1 MDARPNVFE
10 VALESFQSDVVD
22 RSREV
27 PVILLFWTD
36 QVPPAAD
43 TRRALESLATQYQGK
58 FALALCD
65 VATTPQLAQQLRVQ
79 GIPSIRVIVDGQIAD
94 QVEGPQGEP
103 VLRQLIEGLTMS
115 DAERLKDQL
124 ERFTAARDWQGALQI
139 LKAALQAEPNNPAF
153 KVEWADVLVHR
164 GDLDDAERVLASI
177 SEETPER
184 ERPAMRLELARE
196 AASLDGAAALSR
208 VAANGAD
215 LEARYEAAINP
226 GRRRRLRRRPRPVHG
241 DPADGP
247 EVPRRRGT
255 DHDDSNHG
263 HDGQGFGRGPAI
275 PPPHVRVPPLSA
287 ARADQG
293 PGSRPIM
300 HRWPECAACFVV
312 YGRNSKARFKVP
324 RQSLE
329 NKREYVCC
337 SVFDQIAMP
346 APGAG

>member
-36 QVPPAAD
+36 QVPPAAE
-43 TRRALESLATQYQGK
+43 TRRTLENLATQYQGK
-58 FALALCD
+58 FALALSD

-94 QVEGPQGEP
+94 QLEGPQGEA
-103 VLRQLIEGLTMS
+103 VLRQLIEGMTMS

-124 ERFTAARDWQGALQI
+124 ARFTAARDWEGALQV

-164 GDLDDAERVLASI
+164 GDFDDAERVLASI
-177 SEETPER
+177 AEETPER

-208 VAANGAD
+208 VAADGND
-215 LEARYEAAINP
+215 LDARYEAAIAQAVA
-226 GRRRRLRRRPRPVHG
+226 GDYEEALDQCMAILQTDRKFRDDAGRTTMIRIMATMGKGSDVAQRYRRRMFAFLH
-241 DPADGP
+241 
-247 EVPRRRGT
+247 
-255 DHDDSNHG
+255 
-263 HDGQGFGRGPAI
+263 
-275 PPPHVRVPPLSA
+275 
-287 ARADQG
+287 
-293 PGSRPIM
+293 
-300 HRWPECAACFVV
+300 
-312 YGRNSKARFKVP
+312 
-324 RQSLE
+324 
-329 NKREYVCC
+329 
-337 SVFDQIAMP
+337 
-346 APGAG
+346 

>member
-10 VALESFQSDVVD
+10 VALESFQTDVVD

-58 FALALCD
+58 FALALSD

-94 QVEGPQGEP
+94 QLEGPQGEA

-124 ERFTAARDWQGALQI
+124 ERFTAARDWEGALQI

-208 VAANGAD
+208 VAADGDD
-215 LEARYEAAINP
+215 LEARYEAAITQAVA
-226 GRRRRLRRRPRPVHG
+226 GDYEAALDQCMAILQTDRKFRDDAGRTTMIRIMATMGKGSDVAQRYRRRMFAFLH
-241 DPADGP
+241 
-247 EVPRRRGT
+247 
-255 DHDDSNHG
+255 
-263 HDGQGFGRGPAI
+263 
-275 PPPHVRVPPLSA
+275 
-287 ARADQG
+287 
-293 PGSRPIM
+293 
-300 HRWPECAACFVV
+300 
-312 YGRNSKARFKVP
+312 
-324 RQSLE
+324 
-329 NKREYVCC
+329 
-337 SVFDQIAMP
+337 
-346 APGAG
+346 

>member
-43 TRRALESLATQYQGK
+43 TKRALENLATQYQGK
-58 FALALCD
+58 FALALSD

-94 QVEGPQGEP
+94 QLEGPQGEA

-115 DAERLKDQL
+115 DADRLKDQL
-124 ERFTAARDWQGALQI
+124 ERFTEARDWEGALQI

-164 GDLDDAERVLASI
+164 GDFDDAERVLASI
-177 SEETPER
+177 AEETPER

-196 AASLDGAAALSR
+196 AASFDGAAALSR
-208 VAANGAD
+208 VAADGSD
-215 LEARYEAAINP
+215 LDARYEAAITQAVA
-226 GRRRRLRRRPRPVHG
+226 GDYVDALDQCMAILQTDRKFRDDAGRTTMIRIMATMGKGSDVAQRYRRRMFAFLH
-241 DPADGP
+241 
-247 EVPRRRGT
+247 
-255 DHDDSNHG
+255 
-263 HDGQGFGRGPAI
+263 
-275 PPPHVRVPPLSA
+275 
-287 ARADQG
+287 
-293 PGSRPIM
+293 
-300 HRWPECAACFVV
+300 
-312 YGRNSKARFKVP
+312 
-324 RQSLE
+324 
-329 NKREYVCC
+329 
-337 SVFDQIAMP
+337 
-346 APGAG
+346 

>member
-10 VALESFQSDVVD
+10 VALETFQSDVVD

-124 ERFTAARDWQGALQI
+124 ERFTAARDWEGALQI

-177 SEETPER
+177 SDETPER

-208 VAANGAD
+208 VAANGDD
-215 LEARYEAAINP
+215 LEARYEAAITQAVA
-226 GRRRRLRRRPRPVHG
+226 GDYVDALDQCMAILQTDRKFRDDAGRTTMIRIMATMGKGSDVAQRYRRRMFAFLH
-241 DPADGP
+241 
-247 EVPRRRGT
+247 
-255 DHDDSNHG
+255 
-263 HDGQGFGRGPAI
+263 
-275 PPPHVRVPPLSA
+275 
-287 ARADQG
+287 
-293 PGSRPIM
+293 
-300 HRWPECAACFVV
+300 
-312 YGRNSKARFKVP
+312 
-324 RQSLE
+324 
-329 NKREYVCC
+329 
-337 SVFDQIAMP
+337 
-346 APGAG
+346 

>member
-58 FALALCD
+58 FALALSD

-94 QVEGPQGEP
+94 QLEGPQGEA

-124 ERFTAARDWQGALQI
+124 ERFTAARDWEGALQI

-208 VAANGAD
+208 VAADGDD
-215 LEARYEAAINP
+215 LEARYEAAITQAVA
-226 GRRRRLRRRPRPVHG
+226 GDYEAALDQCMAILQTDRKFRDDAGRTTMIRIMATMGKGSDVAQRYRRRMFAFLH
-241 DPADGP
+241 
-247 EVPRRRGT
+247 
-255 DHDDSNHG
+255 
-263 HDGQGFGRGPAI
+263 
-275 PPPHVRVPPLSA
+275 
-287 ARADQG
+287 
-293 PGSRPIM
+293 
-300 HRWPECAACFVV
+300 
-312 YGRNSKARFKVP
+312 
-324 RQSLE
+324 
-329 NKREYVCC
+329 
-337 SVFDQIAMP
+337 
-346 APGAG
+346 